1 VSVLD
6 QPLVQVVLLLGLG
19 VLALLGFR
27 RAGLPSVL
35 AYLLV
40 GVLVGPHTMGPVVDL
55 PQLRILAEFGVV
67 FLLFTI
73 GLNFSLPQIRALRH
87 QILWLGTA
95 QVALTTLTVG
105 FLAWLAGV
113 PAIAAFVVGA
123 VFAQSSTIIIVRQL
137 AEQGEEHARHG
148 RLGTAMSVFQDV
160 TAAPIIVIIPA
171 LAAAVGAFAIAGS
184 VVLALGK
191 AVLAFVLLFGL
202 GRLLLRPL
210 FHLVAGQR
218 SPEVFTLSVLLVTL
232 LAAWTSQQLGL
243 SLAFGA
249 FLAGMVLGET
259 EFRAQVEST
268 IRPFRDVLLG
278 LFFVGIGMLF
288 DPWALPG
295 IWHWALAGALVLMA
309 TKALLVALLA
319 AHAGLDRASALRTGL
334 VLAVGGEFGFALLA
348 IGLDAGAIDASLAQ
362 IVLSSVLLSLL
373 AGPFLIRHGER
384 LSRWLQSASTEP
396 VTGEAGLPVGAA
408 GRYRDHVIL
417 CGYGRIG
424 QNVGHFLEEEG
435 IPFVAVDLDA
445 SIVRD
450 ARLAGE
456 PVYFGHAG
464 DPHVLE
470 ALGLMDARMVVISH
484 DDLAAALRTLSEVR
498 QARPDLP
505 VMVRVRDERHAEALR
520 RAGATEVFPET
531 LEAGLMIASHVLLL
545 LGLPSER
552 VLARVEDQRHARF
565 RLLREFFRGDTLA
578 ARSGEGGDR
587 LHAVALPAGAAAVG
601 RRLGDIDLAGTV
613 VTALV
618 RDRIRHLSPAAT
630 EPLAA
635 GDVLVLFGPPEAL
648 ARAERRILG

>member
-6 QPLVQVVLLLGLG
+6 QPLVQIVLLLGLG

-27 RAGLPSVL
+27 RAGVPSVL

-40 GVLVGPHTMGPVVDL
+40 GVLVGPHTMGPVVDM
-55 PQLRILAEFGVV
+55 PQLHILAEFGVV

-95 QVALTTLTVG
+95 QVALTTLAVG
-105 FLAWLAGV
+105 FLAWLVGV

-171 LAAAVGAFAIAGS
+171 LAAAVGALAIAGS
-184 VVLALGK
+184 VALALGK

-309 TKALLVALLA
+309 TKALLVALLV

-348 IGLDAGAIDASLAQ
+348 IGLDAGAIDAQLAQ

-384 LSRWLQSASTEP
+384 LSRWLQNPAEP
-396 VTGEAGLPVGAA
+396 MTGEAGPPVGGP
-408 GRYRDHVIL
+408 GRHRDHVIL

-470 ALGLMDARMVVISH
+470 ALGLADARMVVISH

-565 RLLREFFRGDTLA
+565 RLLREFFRGDVLA
-578 ARSGEGGDR
+578 ARSGETGGDR
-587 LHAVALPAGAAAVG
+587 LQVVALPPGAAAVG
-601 RRLGDIDLAGTV
+601 QRLGDLDLAGTV

-618 RDRIRHLSPAAT
+618 RDGTRHLSPAAA
-630 EPLAA
+630 EQLAA
-635 GDVLVLFGPPEAL
+635 EDVLVLFGPPEAL
-648 ARAERRILG
+648 ARAERRLLG